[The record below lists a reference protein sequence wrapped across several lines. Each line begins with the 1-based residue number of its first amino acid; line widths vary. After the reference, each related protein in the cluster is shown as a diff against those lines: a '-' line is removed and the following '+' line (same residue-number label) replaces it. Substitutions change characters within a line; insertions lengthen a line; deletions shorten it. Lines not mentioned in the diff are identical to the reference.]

1 MGRRGPHIGRH
12 VRIVGA
18 LLCLIGIVAACGD
31 DDGAGG
37 ADDATDPATCLEAP
51 AAESTA
57 GTVEAVDSSPGTSI
71 TLVTHE
77 SFAVSPGV
85 LEAFTERTGIEVSVL
100 AAGDAGTVVSQS
112 IISRDAPLG
121 DVLFGVDNT
130 LLCRALLADLFVP
143 YEAAA
148 LAEVPDELELDP
160 HHRVTPV
167 DYGDVCVNWW
177 ADDLEGEPPTSLE
190 DLADPRFAGE
200 LVTPSPETSSPGL
213 AFLLATVA
221 RFGEDGW
228 EAYWEQLRANDV
240 LVTTGWNDAYYG
252 EFVAGG
258 GDRALV
264 TSYATSPAAEVVF
277 ADPPVETPP
286 TGVLTDG
293 CFRQIEFA
301 GVLAGTQH
309 PGEAAALVE
318 HLLSPEFQADIPLSM
333 FVFPARADT
342 ELPEVF
348 TRFAAVAEEPLE
360 LDPVTIEAGRD
371 RWTERW
377 TEIVL
382 G

>member
-1 MGRRGPHIGRH
+1 MGRKGPQTGRH
-12 VRIVGA
+12 VRIAGA
-18 LLCLIGIVAACGD
+18 VLCLFGIVAACGD
-31 DDGAGG
+31 DDADGTDGA
-37 ADDATDPATCLEAP
+37 ADPAACLEAP
-51 AAESTA
+51 SADGSAES
-57 GTVEAVDSSPGTSI
+57 VDAVDSSPGTTI

-85 LEAFTERTGIEVSVL
+85 LEAFTERTGIEVEVL

-160 HHRVTPV
+160 HHRVTPI
-167 DYGDVCVNWW
+167 DYGNVCVNWW
-177 ADDLEGEPPTSLE
+177 TDDLEGEPPASLE

-301 GVLAGTQH
+301 GILAGTEH

-318 HLLSPEFQADIPLSM
+318 HLLSSEFQADIPLSM
-333 FVFPARADT
+333 FVFPARADA

-348 TRFAAVAEEPLE
+348 TRFAAVADEPLE
-360 LDPVTIEAGRD
+360 LDPVTIEEGRD

>member
-1 MGRRGPHIGRH
+1 
-12 VRIVGA
+12 VRIAGVVV
-18 LLCLIGIVAACGD
+18 CLFGIVVACGD
-31 DDGAGG
+31 DDTGG
-37 ADDATDPATCLEAP
+37 TDDAAADPATCLDAP
-51 AAESTA
+51 SVDGGTA
-57 GTVEAVDSSPGTSI
+57 PTVEAVESSPGTTI

-77 SFAVSPGV
+77 SFAVDPGV
-85 LEAFTERTGIEVSVL
+85 LEAFTERTGIEVEVL

-148 LAEVPDELELDP
+148 LAEVPDDLELDP

-177 ADDLEGEPPTSLE
+177 TDDLEGAPPTSLE

-258 GDRALV
+258 GDRSLV

-293 CFRQIEFA
+293 CFRQVEFA
-301 GVLAGTQH
+301 GILAGTDH

-318 HLLSPEFQADIPLSM
+318 HLLSPDFQTDIPLSM
-333 FVFPARADT
+333 FVFPARADV

-348 TRFAAVAEEPLE
+348 TRFAAVADEPLE
-360 LDPVTIEAGRD
+360 LDPVTIEEGRD